1 MNEPRHGEL
10 FINGAWRTAS
20 DGGTFAV
27 INPADESFVGTAA
40 DATAKD
46 VSDAVAAARRAFDN
60 TDWSTN
66 VEFRRHC
73 LRQLA
78 AGLKKA
84 GPELAEMAT
93 LEAGIP
99 SNQADLIGSVIEE
112 VDWTVDLMDRF
123 PWESDLP
130 TYEMLGMRSDRR
142 VRQEPRGVVGAIT
155 PWNAPTGMNVGKSAP
170 ALAAGNTVVLKPAPD
185 TPLAAVILA
194 EIIADETDIPA
205 GVFNMITSNN
215 NEIGGDL
222 LTGDPRVNMFHF
234 TGSTAVGQRV
244 ASRAA
249 VGFRKV
255 VLELGG
261 KSANIICEDADL
273 DTAIPYSVGMCMYN
287 SGQGCLLPTRMVVH
301 ASKYDEVLERA
312 VAVTNALPWG
322 DPRDPATV
330 VGPIIRRGQL
340 ERMTG
345 LVDRAR
351 EAGAVIPAGGKVGDR
366 YEKGFWYQPTVVTG
380 VDVDSEIAQTE
391 VFGPVLTILKYEG
404 GDDEAVRIAN
414 ATKYGLGAFIQT
426 SDPERAWKIA
436 RAVRSGGVAIGP
448 SFWVA
453 ADTPFGGYGASGL
466 GRERGIEGFL
476 EFLQAKAISTP
487 ASGG

>member
-1 MNEPRHGEL
+1 MTEPREGKL
-10 FINGAWRTAS
+10 FIDGTWRAAS
-20 DGGTFAV
+20 DGGTFTV
-27 INPADESFVGTAA
+27 INPADESRVGTAA
-40 DATAKD
+40 DATAQD
-46 VSDAVAAARRAFDN
+46 VSDAIGAARRAFDT
-60 TDWSTN
+60 TDWATD
-66 VEFRRHC
+66 VDFRRHC

-78 AGLKKA
+78 AGLAKA

-99 SNQADLIGSVIEE
+99 ASQADLIGSTVEE
-112 VDWTVDLMDRF
+112 VEWTVALMDTF
-123 PWESDLP
+123 AWESDLP
-130 TYEMLGMRSDRR
+130 AYEMLGMRSDRR

-155 PWNAPTGMNVGKSAP
+155 PWNAPTSMNVGKSAP

-185 TPLAAVILA
+185 TPLSAVILA
-194 EIIADETDIPA
+194 EVIAAETDIPP
-205 GVFNMITSNN
+205 GVFNLITSNDN
-215 NEIGGDL
+215 AIGGDG

-273 DTAIPYSVGMCMYN
+273 DSAIPYSVGMCMYN

-301 ASKYDEVLERA
+301 ASRYDEVVERA
-312 VAVTNALPWG
+312 IAVTNALPWG

-340 ERMTG
+340 ERMAG

-351 EAGAVIPAGGKVGDR
+351 AEGGTTPAGGRIGDR
-366 YEKGFWYQPTVVTG
+366 FEKGFWYQPTVVTG
-380 VDVDSEIAQTE
+380 VDEASEIAQTE
-391 VFGPVLTILKYEG
+391 VFGPVLTILRYEG

-414 ATKYGLGAFIQT
+414 ATRYGLGAFVQT
-426 SDPERAWKIA
+426 TDPERAWKIA

-466 GRERGIEGFL
+466 GRERGVEGFL

-487 ASGG
+487 AA